1 VSYKEIKTYLL
12 DIKKLFLIS
21 DLRRSDFAN
30 PFQLLVK
37 RIYLLLKE
45 YEYDTIGYR
54 EFQLS
59 ELQEILKV
67 PKSFKIF
74 NRLREKVLFKARRY
88 N

>member
-1 VSYKEIKTYLL
+1 MILPIRSSY
-12 DIKKLFLIS
+12 S
-21 DLRRSDFAN
+21 
-30 PFQLLVK
+30 K

-74 NRLREKVLFKARRY
+74 NRL
-88 N
+88 